1 MSSVG
6 TPQPPKS
13 GIKLKLNNGGRPST
27 SRQGTAS
34 VVQSDE
40 E

>member
-13 GIKLKLNNGGRPST
+13 GIKLKLNNGRPST

-34 VVQSDE
+34 AVQSDE